1 MAFSA
6 RPPEWG
12 QFIPQKS
19 GCHAS
24 PRARR
29 RDVGLPMVVGA
40 LFRLRLSRRAQCEK
54 NVETGDEHT
63 MRMRF
68 QSRKSDTSRNK
79 ATNFPRNTAPSR
91 QPIFGL
97 WYLTQHRRFR
107 FFAFPRGFHFYYI
120 SKRALTPRRTAR
132 DVHTH
137 THTSTSTT
145 LDRLVRQHRTTHF
158 ESSDSATERFCEPSI
173 ETLSREEKTA
183 FLRAF
188 FLITRNQNRTRARR
202 PGGVTHVSLVGER
215 PQ

>member
-97 WYLTQHRRFR
+97 WYLTQHNNKAFSLFR
-107 FFAFPRGFHFYYI
+107 F
-120 SKRALTPRRTAR
+120 SAR
-132 DVHTH
+132 FSLLLHLKT
-137 THTSTSTT
+137 
-145 LDRLVRQHRTTHF
+145 
-158 ESSDSATERFCEPSI
+158 RFD
-173 ETLSREEKTA
+173 A
-183 FLRAF
+183 AA
-188 FLITRNQNRTRARR
+188 NRARR
-202 PGGVTHVSLVGER
+202 AYTHTYINLDNTRPTRKATPNNTLRIVRLSDREVLRTVNRNSLAR
-215 PQ
+215 AYARRRRIKPPFSALF